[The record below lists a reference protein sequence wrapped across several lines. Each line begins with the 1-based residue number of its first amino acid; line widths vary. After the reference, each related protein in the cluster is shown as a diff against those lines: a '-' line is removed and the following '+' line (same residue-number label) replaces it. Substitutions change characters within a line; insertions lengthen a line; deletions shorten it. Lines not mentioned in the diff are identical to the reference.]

1 MAWNESFDS
10 RGGEI
15 IKTTHPYYRAAGEYN
30 DCLVTGSETGTR
42 ALFCVREVRSV
53 SKATPILLHSNRV
66 QGFNLDVKY
75 IMHTDT
81 DVTTHKRSVAFQS
94 GTPLHLVPKQI
105 GAKVGQRARPALDS
119 SITASSV
126 EKQQGPA
133 ETPTESTLAILFL
146 GVDQSQPSEILQKAT
161 LTLRFCLFFLTH
173 KIISS
178 YSYSG
183 IKETGWIS
191 PGLMNPWIV
200 DTDVLNWA

>member
-1 MAWNESFDS
+1 MAWNQSFDS
-10 RGGEI
+10 IGGEI
-15 IKTTHPYYRAAGEYN
+15 IKTAHPYYRAAGEYN
-30 DCLVTGSETGTR
+30 DCLVIGSETGTR
-42 ALFCVREVRSV
+42 ALFCVREVWRV

-66 QGFNLDVKY
+66 QAFNLDVKY

-81 DVTTHKRSVAFQS
+81 DVTAHRRSVAFQS

-105 GAKVGQRARPALDS
+105 GAKVGQRARPTLDS

-133 ETPTESTLAILFL
+133 ETPTESTLAIPFL
-146 GVDQSQPSEILQKAT
+146 GVNQKAT
-161 LTLRFCLFFLTH
+161 LTLRFCLFFFFLPH

-191 PGLMNPWIV
+191 AGLMNPWIV
-200 DTDVLNWA
+200 DTDVLNSA